1 MELLKNLNEA
11 EVTQMQDAIAYITI
25 LVAGADD
32 KIEAK
37 EIAAAEKLTQIR
49 SFKYHDEMKPYYEA
63 VNATLT
69 TRINE
74 LLDALP
80 TEVNARQEAV
90 SGELEKLNPILAKMD
105 LHRGHVFYQTFISFA
120 KHVANSAGGFIGFV
134 KINAEEKKVID
145 LPMIT
150 PIAK

>member
-1 MELLKNLNEA
+1 MELLKNLNDA
-11 EVTQMQDAIAYITI
+11 EVTLMKDAIAYITI

-32 KIEAK
+32 NIEAE

-49 SFKYHDEMKPYYEA
+49 SFKYHDEMKPYYES
-63 VNATLT
+63 VNETLT

-74 LLDALP
+74 LLESLP
-80 TEVNARQEAV
+80 NEVDARQAAV
-90 SGELEKLNPILAKMD
+90 SAELEKLNPVLAKLD
-105 LHRGHVFYQTFISFA
+105 LHRGHVFYETFLSFA
-120 KHVANSAGGFIGFV
+120 KHVAKAAGGFIGFV

-150 PIAK
+150 PIAE